1 MWLPAGQ
8 TPHQMCLFSVIP
20 VEGGTVTSYVQGLRP
35 PPPFWGSQGRQAL
48 PGLEPVPICP
58 SSQESRSPSSLP
70 PPAPALPSTGLL
82 PLSLPL
88 EMHAERGSQPREGAG
103 RPAPRFLLR
112 HLSGLERTVWVYKS
126 GFYPTTSGLFPSRN
140 FSDHSTGTGKSPP
153 RRVLWETG
161 DCGQMPGH
169 PSSSSECNERTL
181 R

>member
-20 VEGGTVTSYVQGLRP
+20 VEGGTVISYVQGLRP
-35 PPPFWGSQGRQAL
+35 PAL
-48 PGLEPVPICP
+48 LGVPGKTSPAGTGARAHP
-58 SSQESRSPSSLP
+58 SVFPRIEISWQPP

-82 PLSLPL
+82 PASLPL
-88 EMHAERGSQPREGAG
+88 EMHAEQGSQPREGAG

-112 HLSGLERTVWVYKS
+112 HLAGLERTAWVYKS

-140 FSDHSTGTGKSPP
+140 FSDHSTGTSESPP
-153 RRVLWETG
+153 RHVLWLMG

-169 PSSSSECNERTL
+169 HPPYSECNECTL